1 VPVSGPGGTVSGM
14 TQASRD
20 DADGILDAAEQDPTE
35 QENSGAGPARTDA
48 PESEHGDDASYLDDV
63 RDAPAGPAATPAD
76 PDQPL
81 NPA

>member
-1 VPVSGPGGTVSGM
+1 MPRSAPGGTVAGM
-14 TQASRD
+14 TPPSRD
-20 DADGILDAAEQDPTE
+20 DADGIPDAAEQDPTE
-35 QENSGAGPARTDA
+35 EENAGAGPARTEA
-48 PESEHGDDASYLDDV
+48 PEGEHGDDASYLDDV